1 MEEIVKKNAIDKE
14 ENVVE
19 TKTVVTNRAA
29 VRPRKKRRNQ
39 LPFAIVVFLGVIYV
53 AYLLAGKS
61 AGLAISWSFG
71 ICFGVVLQKSRFCF
85 TAGFRDPI
93 LTGSTSL
100 TKAVIIAV
108 AIATVGFGAVQY
120 AAASKGGAIAGSIS
134 PAGWHVAIGSIMF
147 GIGMVISGGCA
158 SGTLMRVGE
167 GFVMQWITLFFFVL
181 GTLWG
186 VRHWAFWQR
195 LFFDGAPRVHLPSV
209 LGWPLAITLQLVVL
223 GALYIV
229 ADKWGNR
236 QKD

>member
-1 MEEIVKKNAIDKE
+1 MKKNAIDKE

-19 TKTVVTNRAA
+19 TKTVVTNRAG

-39 LPFAIVVFLGVIYV
+39 LPFAIVVLLGVIYV

-61 AGLAISWSFG
+61 AGLAISWIFG

-93 LTGSTSL
+93 LTGEYL
-100 TKAVIIAV
+100 LDQGGYHCGGV
-108 AIATVGFGAVQY
+108 ATVGFGAVQY
-120 AAASKGGAIAGSIS
+120 AAVSKGGAIAGSIS

-181 GTLWG
+181 GTLSG
-186 VRHWAFWQR
+186 GSALGFLAATLSLTAR
-195 LFFDGAPRVHLPSV
+195 PRVHLPSV